1 MNQAMALESSDGS
14 RSDDSTAFHRQ
25 VNDRLASKVQHGQQL
40 FFFCVCWSDEIFAG
54 ITCL

>member
-1 MNQAMALESSDGS
+1 MNQAMPLESSDGS

-40 FFFCVCWSDEIFAG
+40 FFSVSVGLNEIFAG